1 MRKIEDQKY
10 ESEFKIGIPR
20 SAILI
25 WVIST
30 LENTL
35 RKCTARLVCIAKSL
49 LTKHLK
55 TSRSLL
61 KKEARR
67 DGTTL
72 PLFSSSF
79 FSRNEWVE
87 TIWHYGFNYA
97 VTFSKLVTTEER
109 TYKYYTILKTAI
121 WKIKCLTILTARE
134 ESIWV
139 FCQEFLFGLRFSDRS
154 TATLSSTTALA
165 DICIK
170 EQAKLQ
176 T

>member
-1 MRKIEDQKY
+1 MLKCNFFSWKILKWDIFGIFKHCACEKSKIWVRVQDRDSQECSPKFQLKIY
-10 ESEFKIGIPR
+10 ESFPCLK
-20 SAILI
+20 AH
-25 WVIST
+25 
-30 LENTL
+30 
-35 RKCTARLVCIAKSL
+35 CTNVRRLDREEVCIAKSL

-97 VTFSKLVTTEER
+97 VTFSNLSLVIHTGPKSYICHT
-109 TYKYYTILKTAI
+109 
-121 WKIKCLTILTARE
+121 
-134 ESIWV
+134 
-139 FCQEFLFGLRFSDRS
+139 LF
-154 TATLSSTTALA
+154 
-165 DICIK
+165 
-170 EQAKLQ
+170 
-176 T
+176 